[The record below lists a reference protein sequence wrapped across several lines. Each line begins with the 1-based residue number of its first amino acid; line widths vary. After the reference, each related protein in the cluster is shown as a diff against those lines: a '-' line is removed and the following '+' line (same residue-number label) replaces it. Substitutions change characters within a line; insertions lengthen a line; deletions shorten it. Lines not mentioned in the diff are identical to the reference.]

1 MKYQEDC
8 FLWQVK
14 ALPVLLSHSSW
25 RQQFFVSLSFKT
37 LPHEVLIFTLSL
49 SLCNLTWESEVVQC
63 DGDERFSW
71 LQLFLLQFLFLNFG
85 PSHYWQEV
93 LAAMLARILLFFHQF
108 FFCQSCIYI
117 FLFPHFCPSSIF
129 SSSFFLILSV
139 LEVVG
144 LLEAWDDPSFN

>member
-1 MKYQEDC
+1 MKHQEHC

-14 ALPVLLSHSSW
+14 ALSVLLSHSSW
-25 RQQFFVSLSFKT
+25 LQQFFVSLSFKT
-37 LPHEVLIFTLSL
+37 SPHEVPIFTLSL
-49 SLCNLTWESEVVQC
+49 SLCNLTWEVEVVQC
-63 DGDERFSW
+63 DGDERFPW
-71 LQLFLLQFLFLNFG
+71 LQLFLLQFLFLTFG
-85 PSHYWQEV
+85 SSHYWQEV
-93 LAAMLARILLFFHQF
+93 LASMLARILLFFHQL

-129 SSSFFLILSV
+129 ISSFFLILSV